1 MALRSFWRKVAGFSC
16 FLLMVGL
23 FEFVMVVQLQNS
35 LHTGENEDSHRAK
48 WTRTTPRVRAAEHE
62 QIQSPWHIE
71 GWQSR
76 TQQEEREREDEDEVR
91 KAREL
96 HNLRKDR
103 LNNFRKRARSDQQ
116 LQNRLPAI
124 PEPEQH
130 RNNEQ
135 DPKME
140 LQKKWQSILRLEESN
155 GTLKLNDTLRLELL
169 KLWNMMI
176 MEEDMHRLEEKDP
189 EEDSEDED
197 EEDED
202 RRSFDPDDYE
212 IFIGEDG
219 KMHVRKKVYSQ
230 EPETLVE
237 NCSYPL
243 RNMTLFEREGRN
255 ILLSIRYGHNQEY
268 WDSILW
274 YY

>member
-1 MALRSFWRKVAGFSC
+1 
-16 FLLMVGL
+16 MVGL
-23 FEFVMVVQLQNS
+23 FEFVMVVQLQSS

-62 QIQSPWHIE
+62 QIQSPWHIG

-76 TQQEEREREDEDEVR
+76 TQQEERRREDEDEVR

-116 LQNRLPAI
+116 LLPAI
-124 PEPEQH
+124 PESEQH
-130 RNNEQ
+130 RNNER

-140 LQKKWQSILRLEESN
+140 LQKKWQSIFQHLEGSN

-169 KLWNMMI
+169 KLWNMA
-176 MEEDMHRLEEKDP
+176 MEEDMYRLYEKDP
-189 EEDSEDED
+189 EEDSEK
-197 EEDED
+197 EDED
-202 RRSFDPDDYE
+202 QRSLDPDDYE
-212 IFIGEDG
+212 IIIGEDG
-219 KMHVRKKVYSQ
+219 RMHVRKKVYSQ
-230 EPETLVE
+230 DPEILVE
-237 NCSYPL
+237 NCTYPM

-255 ILLSIRYGHNQEY
+255 ILLSVRYGHNQEY
-268 WDSILW
+268 WDNIL
-274 YY
+274 